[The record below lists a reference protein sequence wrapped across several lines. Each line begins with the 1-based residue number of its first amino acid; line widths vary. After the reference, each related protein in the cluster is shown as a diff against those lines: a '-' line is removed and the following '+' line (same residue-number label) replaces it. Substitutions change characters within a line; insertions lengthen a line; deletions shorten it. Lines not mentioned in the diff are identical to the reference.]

1 MIKKN
6 NIKSLFYLSLLI
18 QIIWRITILLI
29 HELLYKGIGY
39 LPVYGG
45 GVWLFLLL
53 PLSLILGFL
62 LVKKNNLKNWLIPLS
77 LVALTIIFVIAIG
90 FIDF

>member
-1 MIKKN
+1 
-6 NIKSLFYLSLLI
+6 
-18 QIIWRITILLI
+18 
-29 HELLYKGIGY
+29 
-39 LPVYGG
+39 VYGG